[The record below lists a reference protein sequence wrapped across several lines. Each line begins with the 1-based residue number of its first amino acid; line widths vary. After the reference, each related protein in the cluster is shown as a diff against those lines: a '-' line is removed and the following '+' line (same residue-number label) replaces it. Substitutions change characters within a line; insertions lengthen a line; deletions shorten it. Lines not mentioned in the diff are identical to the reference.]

1 MGNLLD
7 DGDLDDV
14 DLASSYNNMGVMY
27 YKNGDNDKSL
37 NCFQEALRIRRETLD
52 DVKHEKIGDTLHNMG
67 LVYKN
72 KEDHDNA
79 LKHYKEALEIRREK
93 FTDGHPK
100 TADTLYNIG
109 TLYTNNHDFQNA
121 LIYYEQASVSYSELY
136 VRVFFFFCIYV
147 LYVFQYLCV
156 YYNIMYK

>member
-37 NCFQEALRIRRETLD
+37 NCFAEALRIRKETLD
-52 DVKHEKIGDTLHNMG
+52 DPK
-67 LVYKN
+67 
-72 KEDHDNA
+72 HDNA

-93 FTDGHPK
+93 FSDGHPK

-109 TLYTNNHDFQNA
+109 TLHTNKQDF
-121 LIYYEQASVSYSELY
+121 LIEMQ
-136 VRVFFFFCIYV
+136 VFLIRGV
-147 LYVFQYLCV
+147 G
-156 YYNIMYK
+156 